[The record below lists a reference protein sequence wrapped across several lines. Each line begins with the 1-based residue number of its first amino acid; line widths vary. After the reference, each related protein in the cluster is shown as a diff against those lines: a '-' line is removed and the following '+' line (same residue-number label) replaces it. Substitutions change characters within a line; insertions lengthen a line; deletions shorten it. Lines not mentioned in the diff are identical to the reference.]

1 LLEEVYKWYSLNEE
15 QIFFSAIVKDSFQ
28 IGLDTIKL
36 KSSIK
41 RLRNTL
47 YFNVDFIKN
56 YERIGL
62 KADSILRNG
71 KYYNEINFNY
81 QDADIWTYSQWNDK
95 YFWTKL
101 KVKDLI
107 INGDSAS
114 LRWYTEENRD
124 FGYLVKTI
132 KENGSWKI
140 SYLEGL
146 DSKNAL

>member
-1 LLEEVYKWYSLNEE
+1 MKNLNLKFSIVILLFLCISFKYPQKNEAKEKRNPTDSLEITNLLEEVYKWYSLNEE

-71 KYYNEINFNY
+71 KYYNEINFNN

-95 YFWTKL
+95 YF
-101 KVKDLI
+101 
-107 INGDSAS
+107 
-114 LRWYTEENRD
+114 
-124 FGYLVKTI
+124 
-132 KENGSWKI
+132 
-140 SYLEGL
+140 GL
-146 DSKNAL
+146 N